1 MKELVTKLRDA
12 KFYIEHIRTK
22 DQKIVKLRMKPAQQR
37 LYDIIQAEREAGR
50 PVRIVILKARQLGFS
65 TVIEALFFHDTVT
78 RQLVETLIIAHSS
91 DATTKL
97 FRMNK
102 LFFDM
107 LPKSLRPMRK
117 SSNAREIVFE
127 NPEKNTEKKVKNP
140 GLRSAIRCVTAGSDG
155 AGRGSTLTN
164 VHVVRLRS
172 GRE

>member
-1 MKELVTKLRDA
+1 MKELVAKLRDA
-12 KFYIEHIRTK
+12 KFYIEHFLHIRTK
-22 DQKIVKLRMKPAQQR
+22 DQKIVKLTMKPAQQR
-37 LYDIIQAEREAGR
+37 LYDIIQRERAAGK

-117 SSNAREIVFE
+117 R
-127 NPEKNTEKKVKNP
+127 K
-140 GLRSAIRCVTAGSDG
+140 RRIRDCAVPYA
-155 AGRGSTLTN
+155 
-164 VHVVRLRS
+164 V
-172 GRE
+172 